1 MSYHIIIAQFI
12 IYIKEKRKVM
22 FQSIYNNNVW
32 LGITNDEG
40 LVLVSIYTGNPLIT
54 NYRFLHTNKLNL

>member
-1 MSYHIIIAQFI
+1 MVQNFIYNLYTSYHIIAQFI

-22 FQSIYNNNVW
+22 FQSIYNNNIW

-40 LVLVSIYTGNPLIT
+40 LVLVSILY
-54 NYRFLHTNKLNL
+54 